1 MDSFWGRFWVI
12 LLFMLMYKVFG
23 VIIGV
28 GNSNKLLNIMDLFV
42 FFVKKKKIIEEIKM
56 VYNI

>member
-42 FFVKKKKIIEEIKM
+42 FFVKKKKIIEEL
-56 VYNI
+56 

>member
-42 FFVKKKKIIEEIKM
+42 FFVKKKIIEEINM